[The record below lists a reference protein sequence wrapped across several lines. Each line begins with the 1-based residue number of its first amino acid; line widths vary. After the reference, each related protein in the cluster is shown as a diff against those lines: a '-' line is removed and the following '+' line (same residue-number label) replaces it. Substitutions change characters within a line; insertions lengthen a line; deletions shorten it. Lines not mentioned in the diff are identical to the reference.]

1 MRGFI
6 PSPRD
11 QRGFALVMVIWGL
24 ALLSLMAAAFISEAR
39 TELRRAANLRARA
52 QAETLA
58 EAGINLGI
66 ARLVAERGATYP
78 QRWTEKI
85 DGHPVTIAI
94 VDERGRIN
102 FNEAEPELLAGLF
115 HSMSL
120 PEAAATALTDAIVD
134 FRDADHT
141 ARLNG
146 AEDSSYPP
154 GSGGAKD
161 ARLETA
167 DELLQVEGMTPAMY
181 ARIRPLLTVHSGI
194 AGIDP
199 VVAEAGTL
207 AAVPNM
213 DQTELKRFLELRAK
227 LAPALQA
234 SAEPGKRRVAER
246 EQRRAD
252 ALTELQAA
260 IPRRNQ
266 VDRFFMTEVDQEPS
280 FTIEAEIEGTG
291 GARIRREA
299 VVRISHDPAQPFRIL
314 EWGRP
319 FD

>member
-1 MRGFI
+1 MRRFI
-6 PSPRD
+6 PPPRD

-52 QAETLA
+52 EAETLA

-66 ARLVAERGATYP
+66 ARLVAERGDTYP
-78 QRWTEKI
+78 QRWTETI

-102 FNEAEPELLAGLF
+102 FNDAEPELLAGLF

-120 PEAAATALTDAIVD
+120 PEAAASALTDAIVD
-134 FRDADHT
+134 FRDADHI

-167 DELLQVEGMTPAMY
+167 DELLQVEGMTPALY
-181 ARIRPLLTVHSGI
+181 AKIRPLLTVHSGI
-194 AGIDP
+194 PGIDP

-234 SAEPGKRRVAER
+234 SAEPGKRRTAER

-252 ALTELQAA
+252 ALTQLQAA
-260 IPRRNQ
+260 MPRRYQ
-266 VDRFFMTEVDQEPS
+266 VDRFFMTEFDQEPS
-280 FTIEAEIEGTG
+280 FTIEAEIAGAG
-291 GARIRREA
+291 GARLRREA
-299 VVRISHDPAQPFRIL
+299 VVSIGHDPAQPFRIL